1 MPDNPFKIQEGSVSD
16 AKIAN
21 YRLDRNSGDYVDF
34 DINNKSHHVGRFFSY
49 KKIFIL
55 SLVFAGVLSI
65 LLGRA
70 FYLQIAKGE
79 HYRNIAEGNR
89 IRSEVIK
96 ANRGLIYDRF
106 GNLLVKNI
114 SYFFLYITPE
124 LMPEDS
130 DSFINNIAEIIDI
143 EAEELQIRLDKQSE
157 TAKILVYEN
166 LPYEQAIK
174 LMMLSENEPSINVSH
189 EPRRQYLSN
198 LGLSHVLGYLGQ
210 VSEDDIKEG
219 QYQYHDR
226 LGKDGIEFVYEDILR
241 GQDGIQQIEVDAY
254 YRQKNILRKTDPVD
268 GQDLVLTIDNTA
280 QTKLYEI
287 MNNLSRQYN
296 KEKMAAVVMDP
307 SDGGV
312 LAMVSMPNFDNNIFT
327 SILDDEEYNKVIN
340 NPETPL
346 LNRVVDGI
354 YPLGSVFKLIVA
366 PAALEEKLID
376 DNFTV
381 NSTGGVQIANSF
393 FPDWRPGGH
402 GWTDIYWAIADSV
415 NTFFYSIGGGNNE
428 FLSLGLGV
436 DRIID
441 YAKKFGLGS
450 NTNIDLA
457 SESPGFLPSK
467 QWKQDKFD
475 EPWYLGD
482 TYNLSIGQGF
492 LLATPIQAAQMTSYF
507 ANNGIAYQP
516 HFIKKIGQIEE
527 DQIYEPKITLTNMV
541 SSDNLNIVRQGM
553 RMAVKSGTAKS
564 LQSVPVPVAGKTG
577 TAQFMR
583 NKTPHSWFAAFAPYK
598 DAKIVVVALVEEGGD
613 HGLAVSVV
621 NRFMNWYFSQ

>member
-16 AKIAN
+16 AKIPN

-34 DINNKSHHVGRFFSY
+34 DTNSNSRHVGRFFSY
-49 KKIFIL
+49 KKIFVL
-55 SLVFAGVLSI
+55 SLVFAGVLFV

-79 HYRNIAEGNR
+79 HYRDIAEGNR

-130 DSFINNIAEIIDI
+130 DLFVANIAEII
-143 EAEELQIRLDKQSE
+143 ELEPEELQARLNKQSKTE
-157 TAKILVYEN
+157 KILVYEN

-174 LMMLSENEPSINVSH
+174 LMMLSENEPSINVNY

-210 VSEDDIKEG
+210 VTEDDIKERE
-219 QYQYHDR
+219 YRYHDR
-226 LGKDGIEFVYEDILR
+226 LGKDGLEFVYENILK
-241 GQDGIQQIEVDAY
+241 GKDGIQQIEVDAY
-254 YRQKNILRKTDPVD
+254 YRQKDVLTKIDPID

-280 QTKLYEI
+280 QIKLYEI
-287 MNNLSRQYN
+287 MENLSSQYD
-296 KEKMAAVVMDP
+296 KPKMAAVVMDP

-340 NPETPL
+340 NPDTPL

-354 YPLGSVFKLIVA
+354 YPLGSVFKLIIA

-376 DNFTV
+376 DNFRV
-381 NSTGGVQIANSF
+381 NSTGGVQIGNSF
-393 FPDWRPGGH
+393 FPDWRSGGH
-402 GWTDIYWAIADSV
+402 GWTDVYWAIADSV

-441 YAKKFGLGS
+441 YAKKFGLGA

-467 QWKQDKFD
+467 QWKQEKFD
-475 EPWYLGD
+475 ERWYLGD

-516 HFIKKIGQIEE
+516 HFIKKIGQTEE
-527 DQIYEPKITLTNMV
+527 DQVYEPKIALTNVV
-541 SSDNLNIVRQGM
+541 SSDNLNIIRQGM
-553 RMAVKSGTAKS
+553 RMTVKSGTAKS
-564 LQSVPVPVAGKTG
+564 LQSVPVSVAGKTG

-583 NKTPHSWFAAFAPYK
+583 DKTPHSWFAAFAPYE
-598 DAKIVVVALVEEGGD
+598 DAKIVVVVLVEEGGD